1 LKRKLLAR
9 IEYAKFLQET
19 AREMA
24 KEVKH
29 SRTGEVKQ
37 TAEDL
42 DEFLD
47 KVNSHNFVLAQIL
60 PLLSVFGFEFHFP
73 CS

>member
-1 LKRKLLAR
+1 MQEALKRKLLAR

-19 AREMA
+19 AKEMA

-29 SRTGEVKQ
+29 SRTGEAKQ

-42 DEFLD
+42 VEFLD
-47 KVNSHNFVLAQIL
+47 KASHRSCVGSDTT
-60 PLLSVFGFEFHFP
+60 LSF
-73 CS
+73 